1 MLTGIFCQFKPR
13 SISES
18 DKLSYCSQYSGSIS
32 RIETAVMESSAVH
45 FYTANRSGRITQGR
59 RQPTGQTAQSLLL
72 FSCIRKHHSGD
83 ELRHQ

>member
-18 DKLSYCSQYSGSIS
+18 DKLSYCGQNYSGSIS

-45 FYTANRSGRITQGR
+45 FYTANRSGRITQGKK
-59 RQPTGQTAQSLLL
+59 TANGTNRSKPAPVL
-72 FSCIRKHHSGD
+72 
-83 ELRHQ
+83 